1 MHGRGQSIFIA
12 ITGEG
17 AHEGRPY
24 GGWKVERGRPRG
36 TPLRG
41 LGKIRKWEGRC
52 GQGEGGMGPRM
63 REDNGGGG
71 DDGGGMGHIP
81 VSTGAGSPWEQRE
94 GKGFSLWNDGL
105 YGDGRFANRPYGR
118 RSGCMGAIYFHSN
131 HGRGRPRGAP
141 LRGKVE
147 RACTRDA
154 PRWKGRGKVER
165 ACTRDAPMGEGV
177 GKVELRT
184 TGFLAVLRTT
194 CCTSLNDRSGWT
206 QGLELHRGWR
216 R

>member
-1 MHGRGQSIFIA
+1 MGMERA
-12 ITGEG
+12 PT
-17 AHEGRPY
+17 GRPTR
-24 GGWKVERGRPRG
+24 GRPRGTPLRGKVERGRPRGTPLRGKVAGGRSTRDAPTGKVERGCPRG

-131 HGRGRPRGAP
+131 HGRGRPRGTP

-154 PRWKGRGKVER
+154 PMERARPRGTLLRGKVWGR
-165 ACTRDAPMGEGV
+165 LSLGRRDSSRDSE
-177 GKVELRT
+177 
-184 TGFLAVLRTT
+184 
-194 CCTSLNDRSGWT
+194 
-206 QGLELHRGWR
+206 
-216 R
+216 

>member
-1 MHGRGQSIFIA
+1 MIWDVRLFA
-12 ITGEG
+12 EAG

-24 GGWKVERGRPRG
+24 GGEGGFIVERGCPRG
-36 TPLRG
+36 TLLRG
-41 LGKIRKWEGRC
+41 ELGKIRKWEGRC

-147 RACTRDA
+147 RAPTRDA
-154 PRWKGRGKVER
+154 PTGEGGKGVHEGRPYAGKVWW
-165 ACTRDAPMGEGV
+165 
-177 GKVELRT
+177 KVELRT

>member
-1 MHGRGQSIFIA
+1 MSPLVEMLPLLNRSWKFRFLMRLKRVLFDLGCTA
-12 ITGEG
+12 IC
-17 AHEGRPY
+17 R
-24 GGWKVERGRPRG
+24 RGRPRG

-131 HGRGRPRGAP
+131 HGRGRPRGTP

-154 PRWKGRGKVER
+154 P
-165 ACTRDAPMGEGV
+165 TGEGV

-184 TGFLAVLRTT
+184 TGFLE
-194 CCTSLNDRSGWT
+194 
-206 QGLELHRGWR
+206 GLGMT
-216 R
+216 